1 VKTLLRFLRLRPA
14 ERRLL
19 LEALLLL
26 WMSRFGLWV
35 LSLETLQ
42 RSVAR
47 LARPRVA
54 LQERGS
60 CPVERIIWAVRAV
73 SRYVPKATCLSEALA
88 ARILLGRR
96 GHASRLHIG
105 VARDEAK
112 EFRAHAWLECQGAIV
127 MGGSEAARYAPLV
140 VLGDA
145 G

>member
-1 VKTLLRFLRLRPA
+1 MKTLLRFLRLRPA

-35 LSLETLQ
+35 LSLQALQ

-47 LARPRVA
+47 LARPRAA
-54 LQERGS
+54 LQERE
-60 CPVERIIWAVRAV
+60 CPVERIIWAVRAA
-73 SRYVPKATCLSEALA
+73 SRYGPRATCLSEALA